1 MRIGQTR
8 AGFTLIEI
16 MIVVSLVG
24 LLATI
29 AAPTWVRARTQSQT
43 QVCLNNL
50 RQVDGAKQQWALEN
64 KVAPTITPS
73 YMDIS
78 SFLKSSV
85 LCPGDNQM
93 TFATSY
99 NMHAVSE
106 KPTCQ
111 IVPSTHFLSETTN

>member
-1 MRIGQTR
+1 MRIGQAR
-8 AGFTLIEI
+8 AGFTLTEI
-16 MIVVSLVG
+16 MIVVCLVG

-50 RQVDGAKQQWALEN
+50 KQVDGAKQQWALEN

-73 YMDIS
+73 YADIS
-78 SFLKSSV
+78 SFLKHSV

-93 TFATSY
+93 TFVTSY
-99 NMHAVSE
+99 TMHAVSE

-111 IVPSTHFLSETTN
+111 IVPATHFLPETTN

>member
-1 MRIGQTR
+1 M
-8 AGFTLIEI
+8 IEI

-50 RQVDGAKQQWALEN
+50 KQIDGAKQEWALEN
-64 KVAPTITPS
+64 KIGQGTPA
-73 YMDIS
+73 YTDIS
-78 SFLKSSV
+78 GYLKHSV
-85 LCPGDNQM
+85 LCPGDSSE

-99 NMHAVSE
+99 NMNTVSD
-106 KPTCQ
+106 KPTCKIPQ
-111 IVPSTHFLSETTN
+111 AVHFLPETSN

>member
-1 MRIGQTR
+1 
-8 AGFTLIEI
+8 

-50 RQVDGAKQQWALEN
+50 KQIDGAKQQWALEN
-64 KVAPTITPS
+64 KIAPTVTPN
-73 YMDIS
+73 YTDIS
-78 SFLKSSV
+78 GFLKNSV
-85 LCPGDNQM
+85 LCPGDSKM

-99 NMHAVSE
+99 TMHTVSE

-111 IVPSTHFLSETTN
+111 IVPSIHFLPETTQ